1 MGTTKVRAAL
11 PKAVIALV
19 MAFASVAGLFSMYKP
34 EPVVQVRRS
43 EDRNYPEQ

>member
-19 MAFASVAGLFSMYKP
+19 MAFASVAGLSH
-34 EPVVQVRRS
+34 VQARACGSSQTIRRS
-43 EDRNYPEQ
+43 KLS